1 MDRSGPASPSVRQIA
16 LALGPVPLVVT
27 FLMEPPAG
35 LSQDAWYAAGL
46 ALFMAIWW
54 LTEAMPLAV
63 TALLPIAVW
72 PAVSADGIAAVS
84 TDYANPLIFLFL
96 GGFLLAKAIESSG
109 LHVRIAQMTLRLS
122 GTRPHHV
129 LAAIMLPTAFLSL
142 WISNTASAMV
152 MAPLAAAVALG
163 TRGENASALMLGVA
177 YAATIGGMGSL
188 IGTPPNAIF
197 AAFVAD
203 TYGRTVGFAEWMALG
218 LPVAVVLLA
227 VAWGLLAIRMRTSG
241 EPISPTTDPRVRSLS
256 RAQRRVALIAGA
268 TALCWIFRPWIDAW
282 ATWISITDAGI
293 AVTAAILLFA
303 APDGDGKRLLDW
315 ETAAHIRWDVL
326 ILVGGG
332 LALARI
338 LDSSGL
344 AAAGGDAA
352 SVLLAVPIPLLIL
365 LAATF
370 VVLLGELASNTAMAA
385 VFLPVAGASA
395 ATLGVDPL
403 IFTAPIAL
411 AASIGFMLPVATPPN
426 AIVFTHPEVTQAR
439 MLGAGA
445 PLDLVGALVAAAV
458 GAPLAAL
465 IF

>member
-1 MDRSGPASPSVRQIA
+1 MDKSGPNASSLRQFS
-16 LALGPVPLVVT
+16 LVLGPVSLILTLLVD
-27 FLMEPPAG
+27 PPAA
-35 LSQDAWYAAGL
+35 LTQDAWHAAGL

-63 TALLPIAVW
+63 TALLPVAVW
-72 PAVSADGIAAVS
+72 PAVSTEGAKVVS

-96 GGFLLAKAIESSG
+96 GGFLLAKAIERSG
-109 LHVRIAQMTLRLS
+109 LHIRIAQMTLRLA
-122 GTRPHHV
+122 GKRPHHV

-163 TRGENASALMLGVA
+163 TRDENAAVLMLGVA

-203 TYGRTVGFAEWMALG
+203 TYGRTVGFVEWMAVG
-218 LPVAVVLLA
+218 LPVALVLLA
-227 VAWGLLAIRMRTSG
+227 VTWGMLAFRMRT
-241 EPISPTTDPRVRSLS
+241 VRGGITPPSDAPERPVT

-268 TALCWIFRPWIDAW
+268 TALCWIFRPLLDAW
-282 ATWISITDAGI
+282 TPGIAISDAGI
-293 AVTAAILLFA
+293 AITAAVLLFA
-303 APDGDGKRLLDW
+303 LPDGDGGRLLNW
-315 ETAAHIRWDVL
+315 ETAAGIRWDVL

-338 LDSSGL
+338 LDASGL
-344 AAAGGDAA
+344 AAAGGQAA
-352 SVLLAVPIPLLIL
+352 SALQAVPVPLLIV
-365 LAATF
+365 LASAF
-370 VVLLGELASNTAMAA
+370 IVLLGELASNTAMAA

-395 ATLGVDPL
+395 AAMGVDPL
-403 IFTAPIAL
+403 IFTAPVAL

-426 AIVFTHPEVTQAR
+426 AIVFTHPDVTRSR
-439 MLGAGA
+439 MLRAGA
-445 PLDLVGALVAAAV
+445 PLDLIGALIAASV

-465 IF
+465 IL